1 MNKSGQ
7 GTTGRNYGL
16 QKAKEIA
23 PHFIKSLLEIVLK
36 ESTQNTQESQR
47 EDIQVK
53 WVFDTNLQVG
63 GKCKDTRG
71 KLHDGTTLEALANLV
86 KPTTLLKSTTKTRT
100 PKPTELIR
108 NVIFFLKDLNY
119 LEDLRPENKRNTP
132 YWKFQLTLKGKNYT
146 IDENVKYVTDKW
158 GSEAEDSP
166 NWPDICCGMLQNQ
179 ATSNKLLHQDEDTK
193 KEREQIY
200 VPLALVQRKKVEKRD
215 KGDFAPDAGTQLYKP
230 NYEQEQKFEHGAF
243 LSQILEQGEGKTKGR
258 QVALI
263 GEPGAGKSTLL
274 QTIAFWILEKD
285 LGLPIW
291 ISLADLGRNDNTIN
305 LQQYICEIWLKQAV
319 SATEL
324 TPKKQADFQQ
334 QMAQGRVWLLL
345 DGADEMS
352 VGTQF
357 HQPLE
362 TIAQQLKGSIQQTTR
377 VVLTCRLNVW
387 QADVNALSEFETY
400 RLLDFDYPSQ
410 VHQFINNWFGNGK
423 EREKGERLKTELG
436 KTEKARLQDLIQ
448 NPLRL
453 TLLCSIWQ
461 REEGNLPETK
471 AGLYQQ
477 FVNYIYKWKSDK
489 FPTTKKQQHELNTG
503 LGKLALGDIE
513 SSGSRF
519 RLRED
524 FIINKKDIKEGLGYP
539 DDENSLFYLALK
551 LGWLNHVGIAAE
563 SPTQKVYAFYH
574 ATFEEY
580 FAALAVDKWTYF
592 FHHHAE
598 NPSQGTYRIFQPQ
611 WKEVILLWLGRED
624 VEEEQKAAF
633 IQALCSFQD
642 GCGEFYKYRAFFLAA
657 AGIDQFKEC
666 KLSDQIVAEL
676 IRYGFGYFDKDQQ
689 NWVRFTDT
697 LATTARK
704 VIPETNHQQA
714 IQALVDLIRNSD
726 NEYTKRRAAES
737 LGKIG
742 NGNEYAIQALVDLI
756 RISDNEHTK
765 IRAAESLV
773 KIDNGNEYAIQAL
786 VDLIRI
792 SDNEDTKIR
801 AA

>member
-1 MNKSGQ
+1 MSPK
-7 GTTGRNYGL
+7 RNRDTVRVNEEGKKQL
-16 QKAKEIA
+16 IQAKASK
-23 PHFIKSLLEIVLK
+23 
-36 ESTQNTQESQR
+36 
-47 EDIQVK
+47 
-53 WVFDTNLQVG
+53 TNHE
-63 GKCKDTRG
+63 G
-71 KLHDGTTLEALANLV
+71 KLWTYPDIATA
-86 KPTTLLKSTTKTRT
+86 S
-100 PKPTELIR
+100 
-108 NVIFFLKDLNY
+108 NV
-119 LEDLRPENKRNTP
+119 
-132 YWKFQLTLKGKNYT
+132 
-146 IDENVKYVTDKW
+146 
-158 GSEAEDSP
+158 SEATVKRFFARKDVDRPYAEAIAKALNLNLDDLIDTTPPEDTPPVPPEKKRDSSI
-166 NWPDICCGMLQNQ
+166 NWPDICRGMLPKQ
-179 ATSNKLLHQDEDTK
+179 ATSNQLLHQDEDTK
-193 KEREQIY
+193 KKREQIY
-200 VPLALVQRKKVEKRD
+200 VPLALVQRKQVEKRD
-215 KGDFAPDAGTQLYKP
+215 KGDFAPDAGTQLYEP

-243 LSQILEQGEGKTKGR
+243 LSQILEKGEGKTKGR

-263 GEPGAGKSTLL
+263 GEPGAGKTTLL
-274 QTIAFWILEKD
+274 QTIADWILD
-285 LGLPIW
+285 QNLGLPIW
-291 ISLADLGRNDNTIN
+291 ISLADLGRNGNEIN

-324 TPKKQADFQQ
+324 TPETQADFQQ

-387 QADVNALSEFETY
+387 QADVNALADFETY

-410 VHQFINNWFGNGK
+410 VHQFINNWFGNK
-423 EREKGERLKTELG
+423 EESEKGERLKKELG

-477 FVNYIYKWKSDK
+477 FVNYIYNWKINQ
-489 FPTTKKQQHELNTG
+489 FPTKKQQQRELNTS
-503 LGKLALGDIE
+503 LGKLALRDIDAG
-513 SSGSRF
+513 GSRF

-524 FIINKKDIKEGLGYP
+524 FIIKELGDP
-539 DDENSLFYLALK
+539 DEENSLFYLALK

-580 FAALAVDKWTYF
+580 FAALAVDNWTYF
-592 FHHHAE
+592 FHHNAE
-598 NPSQGTYRIFQPQ
+598 NFSQGTYRIFQPQ
-611 WKEVILLWLGRED
+611 WKEVILLWLGRDD
-624 VEEEQKAAF
+624 VNEEQKEAF

-642 GCGEFYKYRAFFLAA
+642 GCGEFYQYRAFLLAA

-666 KLSDQIVAEL
+666 QLSDQIVEKL

-697 LATTARK
+697 LATAATK

-714 IQALVDLIRNSD
+714 IQALVDLIGNSD
-726 NEYTKRRAAES
+726 DEDTKRRAADS
-737 LGKIG
+737 LGEIG
-742 NGNEYAIQALVDLI
+742 NGNKDAIQALVDLI
-756 RISDNEHTK
+756 RNSDDKYTK
-765 IRAAESLV
+765 ITAADSLV
-773 KIDNGNEYAIQAL
+773 KIGNGNKDAIQAL
-786 VDLIRI
+786 VDLIRN
-792 SDNEDTKIR
+792 SDDEDTKIT
-801 AA
+801 AAGSLDKITEIEQMTMVITNLQKYLPKDVYERSYYSFNYGIYQLFWNFAQNLSYPKFYAAWQQGMEN

>member
-1 MNKSGQ
+1 
-7 GTTGRNYGL
+7 
-16 QKAKEIA
+16 
-23 PHFIKSLLEIVLK
+23 
-36 ESTQNTQESQR
+36 
-47 EDIQVK
+47 
-53 WVFDTNLQVG
+53 
-63 GKCKDTRG
+63 
-71 KLHDGTTLEALANLV
+71 
-86 KPTTLLKSTTKTRT
+86 
-100 PKPTELIR
+100 
-108 NVIFFLKDLNY
+108 
-119 LEDLRPENKRNTP
+119 
-132 YWKFQLTLKGKNYT
+132 
-146 IDENVKYVTDKW
+146 
-158 GSEAEDSP
+158 
-166 NWPDICCGMLQNQ
+166 MLQNQ

-230 NYEQEQKFEHGAF
+230 NYEQEQKFEHEAF

-263 GEPGAGKSTLL
+263 GEPGAGKTTLL

-324 TPKKQADFQQ
+324 TPEKQADFQQ

-362 TIAQQLKGSIQQTTR
+362 TIAQQLKGWIGQKTR

-461 REEGNLPETK
+461 REEGNLPETR

-598 NPSQGTYRIFQPQ
+598 NFSQGTYRIFQPQ

-642 GCGEFYKYRAFFLAA
+642 GCGEFYQYRAFFLAA

-697 LATTARK
+697 LATTATK

-714 IQALVDLIRNSD
+714 IQALVDLIRISD
-726 NEYTKRRAAES
+726 NEDTKITAAES
-737 LGKIG
+737 LVEIG
-742 NGNEYAIQALVDLI
+742 NGNEYAIQALVNLI
-756 RISDNEHTK
+756 GISDNEYTK

-792 SDNEDTKIR
+792 SDNEDTKITAAESLVEIGNGNEYAIQALVNLIGISDNEYTKIR
-801 AA
+801 AAESLVKIDNGNEYAIQALVDLIRNSDNEYTKIRAAESLLKIDNGNEYAIQALVDLIRISDDEYTKIRAAESLDKITEVEQMAMVITHLHKYLPKDVYEKDYLSFDTKIYQLFWNFAQNLSYPEFYAAWQQGIEN